1 MPDATGYPKIVRPH
15 ITAHDRTLCIL
26 CGRVSF
32 RHTPH
37 AHAHTPIG
45 CAYVRVCGY
54 PAQMQNKVKGGR
66 DGKEGHGGGN
76 SMSDN
81 ELDHF
86 KNNISLVD
94 YVSSAGFALDRAKS
108 STRVKVYRR
117 DHDKLLVWVGL
128 EDGHDVF
135 RNERTLQGGSVLD
148 FVMMEEGCSL
158 GRARLTLRR
167 FLGTTPSSPP
177 RPSGKPPTAVSVQDE
192 GYRKKTAAVWKA
204 ARWEPEPVYLLGRG
218 LSRLTMTLPCFVDTF
233 RQDKKGN
240 VVFPHHDREGMCGYE
255 LRSATLKTFGAGTK
269 KGLWHSNNC
278 VSSLSIV
285 ICESSIDCLS
295 HFQLHGG
302 DAGYVSLGGAIGSR
316 QRDLLT
322 GLFVK
327 AQRRSARVIVA
338 TDNDA
343 PGEQYF
349 EQLQLLSPF
358 ALERQTPCGKDWNDD
373 LNRA

>member
-1 MPDATGYPKIVRPH
+1 
-15 ITAHDRTLCIL
+15 
-26 CGRVSF
+26 
-32 RHTPH
+32 
-37 AHAHTPIG
+37 
-45 CAYVRVCGY
+45 
-54 PAQMQNKVKGGR
+54 
-66 DGKEGHGGGN
+66 
-76 SMSDN
+76 MSDN

-86 KNNISLVD
+86 KSHISLVD
-94 YVSSAGFALDRAKS
+94 YVSSVGFALDRAKS

-135 RNERTLQGGSVLD
+135 RNERTLQGGSVID

-167 FLGTTPSSPP
+167 YLGVNPSSPS
-177 RPSGKPPTAVSVQDE
+177 RPSCKPSLTASVQGDE
-192 GYRKKTAAVWKA
+192 GYRKKTTAVWNA
-204 ARWEPEPVYLLGRG
+204 ARWEPEPAYLFARG
-218 LSRLTMTLPCFVDTF
+218 LTKETMTTSLFVDTF
-233 RQDKKGN
+233 RVDKKGN
-240 VVFPHHDREGMCGYE
+240 VVFPHSDRLGLTGYE
-255 LRSATLKTFGAGTK
+255 LRNVSLKTFGGGTK
-269 KGLWHSNNC
+269 KALWYSKNLC
-278 VSSLSIV
+278 YSPSIV

-295 HFQLHGG
+295 HYQIHGG
-302 DAGYVSLGGAIGSR
+302 DAGYVSLCGAIGNR

-327 AQRRSARVIVA
+327 AQRRWARVIVA

-343 PGEQYF
+343 AGESYF

-358 ALERQTPCGKDWNDD
+358 ALERQTPMGKDWNDD

>member
-1 MPDATGYPKIVRPH
+1 MSGLSECPH
-15 ITAHDRTLCIL
+15 
-26 CGRVSF
+26 
-32 RHTPH
+32 
-37 AHAHTPIG
+37 
-45 CAYVRVCGY
+45 
-54 PAQMQNKVKGGR
+54 KVKGGR

-86 KNNISLVD
+86 KNSISLVD
-94 YVSSAGFALDRAKS
+94 YVSSVGFALDRAKS
-108 STRVKVYRR
+108 SARVKVYRR

-167 FLGTTPSSPP
+167 YLGVNPSFPS
-177 RPSGKPPTAVSVQDE
+177 RPSCKPSLTASVQGDE
-192 GYRKKTAAVWKA
+192 GYRKKVAAVWNA
-204 ARWEPEPVYLLGRG
+204 ARWEPEPAYLLGRG
-218 LSRLTMTLPCFVDTF
+218 LTNETITAVLFVSTF
-233 RQDKKGN
+233 RVGRN
-240 VVFPHHDREGMCGYE
+240 NIVIFPHFDRQGMCGYE
-255 LRSATLKTFGAGTK
+255 LRNASLKTFGSGTK
-269 KGLWHSNNC
+269 KGLWYSNNC
-278 VSSLSIV
+278 VSAPSIV

-302 DAGYVSLGGAIGSR
+302 DAGYVSLGGAIGTR

-322 GLFVK
+322 GLFIK

-343 PGEQYF
+343 AGEVYF

-358 ALERQTPCGKDWNDD
+358 ALERQTPKCKDWNDD

>member
-1 MPDATGYPKIVRPH
+1 
-15 ITAHDRTLCIL
+15 
-26 CGRVSF
+26 
-32 RHTPH
+32 
-37 AHAHTPIG
+37 
-45 CAYVRVCGY
+45 
-54 PAQMQNKVKGGR
+54 
-66 DGKEGHGGGN
+66 
-76 SMSDN
+76 MSDN
-81 ELDHF
+81 ELEHF
-86 KNNISLVD
+86 KNHISLVD
-94 YVSSAGFALDRAKS
+94 YVSSVGFALDRAKS
-108 STRVKVYRR
+108 SARVKVYRR

-167 FLGTTPSSPP
+167 YLGVNASSPSRPSVKPTLTPS
-177 RPSGKPPTAVSVQDE
+177 VQGNE
-192 GYRKKTAAVWKA
+192 GYRKKSLAVWNSA
-204 ARWEPEPVYLLGRG
+204 HWEPEPAYLLGRG
-218 LSRLTMTLPCFVDTF
+218 LSSLTMTRPCFVDTF

-240 VVFPHHDREGMCGYE
+240 VIFPHHDREGMCGYE
-255 LRSATLKTFGAGTK
+255 IRNTSLKTFGSGTK
-269 KGLWHSNNC
+269 KGLWYSKNC
-278 VSSLSIV
+278 VSALSIV

-295 HFQLHGG
+295 YHQLHGG

-322 GLFVK
+322 GLFAK

-343 PGEQYF
+343 SGEQYF

-358 ALERQTPCGKDWNDD
+358 ALERQTPSGKDWNDD